1 MKQDYTRELVF
12 GALGIAL
19 VFISTTF
26 LKLPN
31 SIGGYINLG
40 DGFILLFSSILGP
53 FASFMVGGV
62 GSAFADIAGGYGT
75 YAIATILIKGV
86 EGLLISI
93 LIHKNQQLRLPAYFL
108 GSLLMIGGYYVVDSF
123 FNASWAVGVI
133 GIPGNLIQA
142 AVGILIALAAA
153 PLIKRLKET
162 PKEYE

>member
-40 DGFILLFSSILGP
+40 DGFILLFSGILGP
-53 FASFMVGGV
+53 FAAFMVGGV
-62 GSAFADIAGGYGT
+62 GSAFADIAGGYGS
-75 YAIATILIKGV
+75 YAIATILIKGL
-86 EGLLISI
+86 EGLLISM

-108 GSLLMIGGYYVVDSF
+108 GSLLMISGYYVVDSF
-123 FNASWAVGVI
+123 LNVSWTVGVI

-142 AVGILIALAAA
+142 IVGILIALAAA
-153 PLIKRLKET
+153 PLIKRLKEV

>member
-153 PLIKRLKET
+153 PLIKRLKEM

>member
-40 DGFILLFSSILGP
+40 DGFILLFSGILGP
-53 FASFMVGGV
+53 FAAFMVGGV
-62 GSAFADIAGGYGT
+62 GSAFADIAGGYGS
-75 YAIATILIKGV
+75 YAIATILIKGL
-86 EGLLISI
+86 EGLLISM

-108 GSLLMIGGYYVVDSF
+108 GSLLMISGYYVVDSF
-123 FNASWAVGVI
+123 LNASWTVGVI

-142 AVGILIALAAA
+142 IVGILIALAAA
-153 PLIKRLKET
+153 PLIKRLKEV